1 MRKRLELFRILAL
14 AATAAVACTESDT
27 LGSGS
32 GQLTIRL
39 TDAPFP
45 FNEVKSV
52 DVHVVRID
60 ARVADVDS
68 AEAADDSDDGWRTLV
83 SPDEV
88 IDLLDLTGGK
98 TANLGTVS
106 LPAGTYRGFRM
117 VIDAD
122 ESGVTLNDNSTPE
135 VKWPSAGN
143 NGIKIRLDE
152 PVVIGEGTTELLI
165 DFDVG
170 RSFVVR
176 GNSISQNGLLFKP
189 VIHAVTSQGTG
200 GLSGTIRGDSATGTA
215 LSGVTVEVLKDG
227 TALSD
232 TNDNRIVATTVTDGS
247 GNYTFAFLKPG
258 EYEVRATPPAAS
270 DYDPAMLAGG
280 VTITAGTAATGKNI
294 VVLK

>member
-1 MRKRLELFRILAL
+1 MRKRLELFGILAL

-27 LGSGS
+27 LESGS

>member
-1 MRKRLELFRILAL
+1 MRKRLELFGFLAL
-14 AATAAVACTESDT
+14 AATGAVACTESDT

-117 VIDAD
+117 VIDSD

-143 NGIKIRLDE
+143 NGIKIQLDE

-200 GLSGTIRGDSATGTA
+200 GLSGTIRGDSETGTA